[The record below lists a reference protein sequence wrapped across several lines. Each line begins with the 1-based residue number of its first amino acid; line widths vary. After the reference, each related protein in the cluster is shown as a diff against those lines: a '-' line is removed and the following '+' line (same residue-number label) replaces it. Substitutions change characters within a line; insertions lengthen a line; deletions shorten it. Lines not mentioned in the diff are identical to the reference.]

1 MPKRNSSFTE
11 SRATYSIKHSVNL
24 VFDKIETVF
33 FTFLCIVFL
42 TASKLNSNFSQNL
55 SFGII
60 SVSMPIVRLAALPFN
75 STINLLSNFQE
86 LVNAR
91 EENKALR
98 EEIEKFRSFYIQSL
112 NIHNENKELRGAL
125 NFISLR
131 TMNFKAANLIGRAHQ
146 VFGQKLFIDAGK
158 NIGIKE
164 GSIVTNNHGAIGRI
178 LEVFEDKSRLV
189 LFTDA
194 TSKVPI
200 ITSKARS
207 RGILSGNNSGLME
220 ILYLPKN
227 HGIEVGDW
235 VFTSGDGDTL
245 PPGLL
250 VGIVKEVDG
259 DYVAVTM
266 AEDISAV
273 GLVTIIDSF
282 N

>member
-1 MPKRNSSFTE
+1 MPKRNSNFTE

-24 VFDKIETVF
+24 VFGKIETVF

-42 TASKLNSNFSQNL
+42 TTSKLNSNFSQNL